1 MKRICV
7 LAVAA
12 AAAGA
17 FVAGCGR
24 QPEPTS
30 KEGASGGKRI
40 YNIGF
45 SQCNLGEPW
54 RVQMNADIKAAAEK
68 HRDRIRVFYKDAQ
81 NRTEVQQN
89 QVREFIQQGVDLII
103 ISPKESV
110 PLTKPVAEAMAK
122 GIPVIVLDRALA
134 GEDYTMFIGGDNREI
149 GRQAGYHM
157 VKILGGKGNV
167 VELKGLMTSQPAI
180 DRHEGFLEGIRGSDI
195 KIIFSADC
203 KWLEPD
209 AQREMKSALSR
220 FPDIDAVYAHN
231 DPSAH
236 GAYLAAQQEG
246 KGREKTIKFI
256 GIDGLPTEGVKYVRE
271 GILDATF
278 VYPTCGAEAIEYA
291 LKILDGEDVPKK
303 VILPTRVIT
312 KETLEREGS

>member
-12 AAAGA
+12 AVAAA

-68 HRDRIRVFYKDAQ
+68 HRDRIRVFFKDAQ

-180 DRHEGFLEGIRGSDI
+180 DRHEGFLEGIQGSDI

>member
-1 MKRICV
+1 
-7 LAVAA
+7 
-12 AAAGA
+12 
-17 FVAGCGR
+17 
-24 QPEPTS
+24 
-30 KEGASGGKRI
+30 
-40 YNIGF
+40 
-45 SQCNLGEPW
+45 
-54 RVQMNADIKAAAEK
+54 
-68 HRDRIRVFYKDAQ
+68 
-81 NRTEVQQN
+81 
-89 QVREFIQQGVDLII
+89 
-103 ISPKESV
+103 
-110 PLTKPVAEAMAK
+110 
-122 GIPVIVLDRALA
+122 
-134 GEDYTMFIGGDNREI
+134 
-149 GRQAGYHM
+149 
-157 VKILGGKGNV
+157 
-167 VELKGLMTSQPAI
+167 MTSQPAI

>member
-12 AAAGA
+12 AVAAA

-68 HRDRIRVFYKDAQ
+68 HRDRIRVFFKDAQ

>member
-12 AAAGA
+12 AVAAA

-246 KGREKTIKFI
+246 KGRENTIKFI

>member
-1 MKRICV
+1 MDRRISLFG
-7 LAVAA
+7 LAALAA
-12 AAAGA
+12 LV
-17 FVAGCGR
+17 VAGCAR
-24 QPEPTS
+24 QPETS
-30 KEGASGGKRI
+30 SQKGGDGGKRI

-54 RVQMNADIKAAAEK
+54 RVQMNADLKAAAEK
-68 HRDRIRVFYKDAQ
+68 HKDRIRVFYKDAQ

-110 PLTKPVAEAMAK
+110 PLTRPVAEAMAK

-134 GEDYTMFIGGDNREI
+134 GDDYTMFIGGDNREI

-180 DRHEGFLEGIRGSDI
+180 DRHEGFMEGIKGSDI
-195 KIIFSADC
+195 RIIFSADC
-203 KWLEPD
+203 KWLAPD
-209 AQREMKSALSR
+209 AQKEMKSALSR
-220 FPDIDAVYAHN
+220 FADIDAVYAHN

-236 GAYLAAQQEG
+236 AAYVAAQQEG

-256 GIDGLPTEGVKYVRE
+256 GIDGLPAEGVKYVRE

-278 VYPTCGAEAIEYA
+278 VYPTCGEEAIEYA
-291 LKILDGEDVPKK
+291 LKILDGEQVPKQ
-303 VILPTRVIT
+303 VILPTRLIT
-312 KETLEREGS
+312 RETLEREGG